1 MSEIINKLLSIC
13 FIVSLQNRV
22 FILYSGHSSIQTATL
37 RILGGHMW
45 AVATVLDSTGTRPMF
60 LPFNALILSVTHV
73 QFKELNS
80 PTRFFVTNTVVHC
93 SLWQTLSAPHT
104 VLLVRSPCF
113 GVTRLHLCILT
124 PPTPR
129 CERLGLSSSPT
140 SPHLCILPTSLPLS
154 SQCNRDQ
161 LSGFHSAT
169 KEWGSALPSWGCV
182 A

>member
-22 FILYSGHSSIQTATL
+22 FILYSGHSSVQTATL

-60 LPFNALILSVTHV
+60 LPFNALILSVTQGFLLQTQLFTV
-73 QFKELNS
+73 
-80 PTRFFVTNTVVHC
+80 PYGRRFQP
-93 SLWQTLSAPHT
+93 LI
-104 VLLVRSPCF
+104 LLVRSPCF